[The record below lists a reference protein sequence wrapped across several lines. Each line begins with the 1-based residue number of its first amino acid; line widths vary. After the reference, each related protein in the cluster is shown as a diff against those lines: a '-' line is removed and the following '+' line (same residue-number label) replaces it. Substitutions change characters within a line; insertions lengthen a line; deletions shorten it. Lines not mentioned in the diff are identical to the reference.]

1 MHDDPVYSFDTAAM
15 HSLAAALDD
24 ALVAVETALSAY
36 VVAAKANDTDYRAHH
51 KRPGG
56 GQDGSPLSSGVPTT

>member
-56 GQDGSPLSSGVPTT
+56 G